1 MHWVAITV
9 FVILFLLWVS
19 KGTSTSKYT
28 GVTVYGSMGCPWTVK
43 QIDYLKAKGTE
54 YEFVDCAG
62 GGKCPEF
69 VSGFPTSVVN
79 GQTMVGYNE
88 F

>member
-1 MHWVAITV
+1 MIWISV
-9 FVILFLLWVS
+9 FVLVVLFLFFVT
-19 KGTSTSKYT
+19 KSKYDS
-28 GVTVYGSMGCPWTVK
+28 VVIKVYGSMTCPWTVK
-43 QIDYLKAKGTE
+43 QIDYLKSKGKD

-62 GGKCPEF
+62 GNCPDF

-88 F
+88 Y